1 MILQP
6 TQDINWDIHRM
17 SSYHI
22 SYALN
27 DVLFLKHFMV
37 DIFTHIKDN
46 TPQYIN
52 SYKYVIPLI
61 RFIYIDRRN
70 ITDIIETSKAKV
82 NLINNYLIKHKDKKI
97 TLITIYNKIMENF
110 KIEHE
115 DIDFDFILT
124 VGYLKKAL
132 ATLLKYIVYSVIQD
146 NFKVYKNKKEIYNIK
161 IDMNIIYKKLK
172 ENNYKRMTYLLNL
185 FKNEAEK
192 KLLILYKL

>member
-1 MILQP
+1 
-6 TQDINWDIHRM
+6 M

-22 SYALN
+22 SYALY

-37 DIFTHIKDN
+37 DIFNHVKDN
-46 TPQYIN
+46 TPQYIS

-70 ITDIIETSKAKV
+70 ITDLIETSKITV
-82 NLINNYLIKHKDKKI
+82 NLINNYLIKYKNKNI
-97 TLITIYNKIMENF
+97 TLITIYNQIMENF
-110 KIEHE
+110 KIENKDI

-124 VGYLKKAL
+124 VGYLRKAL
-132 ATLLKYIVYSVIQD
+132 TILLKYIVYSVIQD
-146 NFKVYKNKKEIYNIK
+146 NFKIYKNKKETYDQKINI
-161 IDMNIIYKKLK
+161 DIIYKKLE

-192 KLLILYKL
+192 KLLILYATA